1 MSLSRL
7 LPDYENLSG
16 SIENVKAL
24 FDSSIAWDKL
34 LKAKRKTPEWVETEL
49 NKKLGIPHASYA
61 AWVTGAG
68 NAQQYLFSVY
78 RRRQS
83 WTVVKGFSIELENE
97 SDAFVHEMMDFLYE
111 NKLSVSESPFTCKIT
126 SYFTGKF
133 FDNDYIFKEEQ
144 LLPSIER
151 WADDEN
157 KRQYLLKNGVRD
169 LDNLVISFRKA
180 FISNQ
185 EFKQV
190 DDLYDADKKSSLEFF
205 VGTDYVHWPVIGEY
219 QIDFL
224 NKMLAMRY
232 SPLKESIDLETL
244 ESKATE
250 MTTNSY
256 VNWVANSFPNIFLYD
271 GKMPMVVTLNTNST
285 VLMRTA
291 SGTHYYDTTK
301 RKLYIDKNEDTD
313 ELMFDIARGS
323 KIPFNLDDYRAVFRV
338 GMTTVSNEELEQ
350 TQQKIEDLTSE
361 LTEKENLLIRYRQR
375 FGDIDSIS
383 PSPVQG
389 SDSHKADATIKKGD
403 HEGLSLS
410 ERTAA
415 QLEAQ
420 QFLKQTQPKWVF
432 PEHYAEADD
441 EGEPFYF
448 STIDVIDENGVQ
460 FPIVLKSHKTEG
472 EPLKINT
479 FEWDSISKDKAR
491 IFVYTGND
499 IKEIDVMDLVRDQP
513 TVNVS
518 FSTEN
523 LDIEERISAFADSLR
538 YFKELHFDF
547 DSFNLSKQARS
558 LAGMYNEN
566 DRRQGATSDKTDL

>member
-1 MSLSRL
+1 
-7 LPDYENLSG
+7 
-16 SIENVKAL
+16 
-24 FDSSIAWDKL
+24 
-34 LKAKRKTPEWVETEL
+34 
-49 NKKLGIPHASYA
+49 
-61 AWVTGAG
+61 
-68 NAQQYLFSVY
+68 
-78 RRRQS
+78 
-83 WTVVKGFSIELENE
+83 
-97 SDAFVHEMMDFLYE
+97 
-111 NKLSVSESPFTCKIT
+111 
-126 SYFTGKF
+126 
-133 FDNDYIFKEEQ
+133 
-144 LLPSIER
+144 
-151 WADDEN
+151 
-157 KRQYLLKNGVRD
+157 
-169 LDNLVISFRKA
+169 
-180 FISNQ
+180 
-185 EFKQV
+185 
-190 DDLYDADKKSSLEFF
+190 
-205 VGTDYVHWPVIGEY
+205 
-219 QIDFL
+219 
-224 NKMLAMRY
+224 
-232 SPLKESIDLETL
+232 
-244 ESKATE
+244 
-250 MTTNSY
+250 
-256 VNWVANSFPNIFLYD
+256 
-271 GKMPMVVTLNTNST
+271 
-285 VLMRTA
+285 
-291 SGTHYYDTTK
+291 
-301 RKLYIDKNEDTD
+301 LYIDKNEDTD